1 MTHGR
6 LPHVIRRHC
15 PRQQGPK
22 RWFLAA
28 EIVHDPLAFADPAHH
43 AAPLESLEV
52 SGGTGL

>member
-1 MTHGR
+1 MTHER